1 MNVLV
6 VPTIR
11 AESIKE
17 FLGLWKELKE
27 YWDEIIVIEDNPQK
41 TFDINLKHH
50 YSWAEIEKDL
60 GENFHIISRRD
71 SSIRSYGF
79 LVAYRLGAEYICSLD
94 DDCHPVGNI
103 PYFCNQHIDR
113 LTKSSKWTE
122 SILGMKTRGI
132 PYKKLGTL
140 DNVVFNMGLWKGVP
154 DLDSIQTL
162 SGGMSVTDFEPP
174 QTDRIM
180 PIGQYFPLCGMNIAF
195 KREVAV
201 LSYFAPMG
209 EKQPFHRF
217 DDIWFGVVLKKIC
230 DHLGLLISCGNPI
243 IHHKRASDP
252 FVNLVK
258 EAPGIKANEE
268 FWTIIDAIPLIA
280 KNPKECLLEIAE
292 NLEKQID
299 TYLQGYGKSLYL
311 WASYF
316 D

>member
-6 VPTIR
+6 VPSIR
-11 AESIKE
+11 SESIKE

-27 YWDEIIVIEDNPQK
+27 SWDEIIVIEDNPQK
-41 TFDINLKHH
+41 TFDIDVKHH
-50 YSWAEIEKDL
+50 YSWNEIEKDL
-60 GENFHIISRRD
+60 GENAHIISRRD
-71 SSIRSYGF
+71 SAIRSYGF
-79 LVAYRLGAEYICSLD
+79 LVAYRLGAEHIYSLD
-94 DDCHPVGNI
+94 DDCHPVGDI
-103 PYFCNQHIDR
+103 PYFCQKHLSN
-113 LTKSSKWTE
+113 LNKSTKWTE
-122 SILGMKTRGI
+122 SILGMRTRGI
-132 PYKKLGTL
+132 PYKQLGVL
-140 DNVVFNMGLWKGVP
+140 NNVVFNMGLWRGVP

-162 SGGMSVTDFEPP
+162 SGGMPLNFEPP
-174 QTDRIM
+174 NTDRIL
-180 PIGQYFPLCGMNIAF
+180 PIGQYAPICGMNIAF

-209 EKQPFHRF
+209 ENQNFYRF
-217 DDIWFGVVLKKIC
+217 DDIWFGIVLKKIC

-268 FWTIIDAIPLIA
+268 FWQIIDNTVLSA
-280 KNPKECLLEIAE
+280 KSPKECLLEIAV
-292 NLEKQID
+292 NLGKQVD
-299 TYLQGYGKSLYL
+299 TYLQGYGRSLSL